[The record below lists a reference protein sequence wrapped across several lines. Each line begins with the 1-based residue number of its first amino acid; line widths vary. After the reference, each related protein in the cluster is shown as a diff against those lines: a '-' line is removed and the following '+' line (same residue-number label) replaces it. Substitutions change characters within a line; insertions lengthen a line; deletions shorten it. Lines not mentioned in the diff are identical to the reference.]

1 MATPGAGPA
10 RTPSASSNAGP
21 ERMPEARAFA
31 LGVYL
36 IASFLVQ
43 ICFLVA
49 LWPKVQDGKWVPI
62 WDCRIFKDGCII
74 SDDARLI
81 AIVLVAG
88 GVGAMVHALRS
99 FSAHIGAQRLSKGWA
114 WWYVL
119 RPFEGS
125 VIGLTFYLVLRGGL
139 LSTSASAD
147 SSAST
152 ISVYGVAGIA
162 VLVGMFSHEAVAKLK
177 ELAETLFS
185 KPSQGSAGVSAQPH
199 PKPSV
204 IRCDPS
210 EIRQGTFP
218 AQIAVQGTNFVRQS
232 EVHIEG
238 SVRPTVFKSDGWL
251 EASLTADDTKNTDR
265 FLKVSV
271 VTGPPGGGESEDDVK
286 VHVA

>member
-1 MATPGAGPA
+1 MATPGAVPE
-10 RTPSASSNAGP
+10 RTPSASSNAGL

-36 IASFLVQ
+36 IVSFLVQ

-49 LWPKVQDGKWVPI
+49 LWPKVQGGKWEPT
-62 WDCRIFKDGCII
+62 WDCRIFKDGCLI

-81 AIVLVAG
+81 AIVL
-88 GVGAMVHALRS
+88 HALRS
-99 FSAHIGAQRLSKGWA
+99 FSAHIGARRLSKGWA

-139 LSTSASAD
+139 LSTNASTD
-147 SSAST
+147 SGAGT

-185 KPSQGSAGVSAQPH
+185 KPSQGTAGAAGAQPQ

-204 IRCDPS
+204 IGCDPS
-210 EIRQGTFP
+210 EIKLGTHP
-218 AQIAVQGTNFVRQS
+218 AQITVQGSNFVERS
-232 EVHIEG
+232 EVHIDG
-238 SVRPTVFKSDGWL
+238 TSRQTTFKSASEL
-251 EASLTADDTKNTDR
+251 EALLSEEDTKNADR
-265 FLKVSV
+265 SLKITVF
-271 VTGPPGGGESEDDVK
+271 TKPPGGGESQEDVK
-286 VHVA
+286 IRVAPGG